1 MFTLSSI
8 AREALVIVVALI
20 QTGVKKIASVWGH
33 SGWFVELVRR
43 SFHNLARIA
52 ADLVQSLA

>member
-20 QTGVKKIASVWGH
+20 RTGVKKKSLGM
-33 SGWFVELVRR
+33 GTLGLVRR
-43 SFHNLARIA
+43 AGSTVIP
-52 ADLVQSLA
+52 